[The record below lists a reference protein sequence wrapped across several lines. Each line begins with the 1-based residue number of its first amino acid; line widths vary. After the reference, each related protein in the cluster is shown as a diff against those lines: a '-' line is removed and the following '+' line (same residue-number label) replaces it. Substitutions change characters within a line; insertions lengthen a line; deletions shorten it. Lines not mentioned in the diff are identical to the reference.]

1 MIIIK
6 KRFKMKMKI
15 FIISACSI
23 LSLQANDGF
32 NSEASHFVGGTV
44 LAGGITAVVDQYYP
58 EYKSDRGMIGFG
70 ISSIAIIAEQSIE
83 YAVNGNAKSQLMDA
97 ASHILG
103 SALGA
108 YITDKY
114 ILLPVVK
121 DSSTDGKYVG
131 LNVQHRF

>member
-1 MIIIK
+1 MTL
-6 KRFKMKMKI
+6 KI
-15 FIISACSI
+15 FIISVLSI
-23 LSLQANDGF
+23 LSLNASDGF
-32 NSEASHFVGGTV
+32 NSEASHF
-44 LAGGITAVVDQYYP
+44 AGGAVIAGGVTAIVDNYYP

-70 ISSIAIIAEQSIE
+70 VSSIYIIAEQSIE

-97 ASHILG
+97 AAHILG

-114 ILLPVVK
+114 ILLPVIK

>member
-1 MIIIK
+1 MNI
-6 KRFKMKMKI
+6 KI
-15 FIISACSI
+15 FLISVCSV
-23 LSLQANDGF
+23 LALQANDSF
-32 NSEASHFVGGTV
+32 SSEASHFTGGAL

-58 EYKSDRGMIGFG
+58 EYKSERGMLGFE
-70 ISSIAIIAEQSIE
+70 ISSAAVILEQSIE
-83 YAVNGNAKSQLMDA
+83 FAINGKAKSQLMDA

-114 ILLPVVK
+114 ILLPVIK

>member
-1 MIIIK
+1 MNI
-6 KRFKMKMKI
+6 KI
-15 FIISACSI
+15 FIVSACSV
-23 LSLQANDGF
+23 LALQASDGF
-32 NSEASHFVGGTV
+32 NSEASHFAGGTV

-58 EYKSDRGMIGFG
+58 EYKSERGMLGFK
-70 ISSIAIIAEQSIE
+70 ISSAAVIVEQSIE
-83 YAVNGNAKSQLMDA
+83 YAINGNAKSQLMDA
-97 ASHILG
+97 ASHIIG

-131 LNVQHRF
+131 LNIQHNF

>member
-1 MIIIK
+1 MTL
-6 KRFKMKMKI
+6 KI
-15 FIISACSI
+15 FIISVLSI
-23 LSLQANDGF
+23 LSLNASDGF
-32 NSEASHFVGGTV
+32 NSEASHF
-44 LAGGITAVVDQYYP
+44 AGGAVIAGGVTAIVDNYYP
-58 EYKSDRGMIGFG
+58 EYKSDREMIGFG
-70 ISSIAIIAEQSIE
+70 VSSIYIIAEQSIE

-97 ASHILG
+97 AAHILG

-114 ILLPVVK
+114 ILLPVIK